1 MRKIGDDPDASPGLL
16 IASDAVCYI
25 FSFIP
30 SYSLSYS
37 ILGLVN
43 TQTENNVCINNVD
56 PNTLTNICQGFADG
70 KLDPNGF
77 TYLTCCSEEFVPS
90 DIGISHTSLK
100 SKLAKWHSPEKRTIF
115 SEHSRRHGI
124 SKIAWELV

>member
-1 MRKIGDDPDASPGLL
+1 MSEVRVEEPTCT
-16 IASDAVCYI
+16 AVCKVSWLRTCGEDNAI
-25 FSFIP
+25 IP
-30 SYSLSYS
+30 SYSLSFS

-90 DIGISHTSLK
+90 DIGKSHL
-100 SKLAKWHSPEKRTIF
+100 PEI
-115 SEHSRRHGI
+115 
-124 SKIAWELV
+124 